1 MHDLLKVDSKS
12 NPVYHRQSPPPG
24 YIEGNMTDE
33 SVLVERASSENLLS
47 EYCVLSH
54 PDIGR

>member
-1 MHDLLKVDSKS
+1 MHDLLKVDSKP

-24 YIEGNMTDE
+24 YIEGNMT
-33 SVLVERASSENLLS
+33 LVERASSENLLS